1 MNRHVLYTVFL
12 LSWCVSFAHAQ
23 FEGTIEM
30 KMTMSDNGKTQEM
43 LYDISFKDN
52 MTAMM
57 SKAKDKDMMM
67 PGKMIYRGD
76 KQVMW
81 MINDEEKSY
90 LEISLKDQDGMEDE
104 EEKEMT
110 KDRPKIR
117 KTGKTQTILGY
128 SCDEWIEEDD
138 NEVTSIWGT
147 PKLGNIYESFTKSF
161 SGMSGGK
168 ARKESKGWENEMFSN
183 KVFPLKV
190 VVSEKG
196 KVKHSQEVTKIEA
209 KKIPASMFNVPKD
222 YEKQSLDFDMQKM
235 MKDAQKMM
243 EKHKRGEKESE
254 EEKDTTDDD

>member
-1 MNRHVLYTVFL
+1 MIKRVFYTVFL
-12 LSWCVSFAHAQ
+12 LSWCVSFTHAQ

-30 KMTMSDNGKTQEM
+30 KMTMSDNGKTHEM
-43 LYDISFKDN
+43 LYDISLKDN
-52 MTAMM
+52 MTAMI
-57 SKAKDKDMMM
+57 SKAKDKDMMT

-81 MINDEEKSY
+81 MINDEEKSF
-90 LEISLKDQDGMEDE
+90 LEISFKDKEGMDDEEGKEMMKDQ
-104 EEKEMT
+104 
-110 KDRPKIR
+110 PKIR

-128 SCDEWIEEDD
+128 SCDEWIAEDD
-138 NEVTSIWGT
+138 NEVTNIWGT
-147 PKLGNIYESFTKSF
+147 SKLGNIYESFTKSF

-168 ARKESKGWENEMFSN
+168 ARKKSKGWEDEMFSN

-196 KVKHSQEVTKIEA
+196 KVKHSQEVTKIES
-209 KKIPASMFNVPKD
+209 KKISASMFDVPKN

-235 MKDAQKMM
+235 MKDAQEMM
-243 EKHKRGEKESE
+243 EKHKRGEKENE